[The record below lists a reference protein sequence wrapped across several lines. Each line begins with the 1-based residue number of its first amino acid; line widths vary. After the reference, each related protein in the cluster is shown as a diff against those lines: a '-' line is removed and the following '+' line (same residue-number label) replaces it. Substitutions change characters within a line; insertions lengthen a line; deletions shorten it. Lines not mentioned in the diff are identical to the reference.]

1 MKIFTAR
8 PKRSPVARSKAPPTY
23 LQCPTCGHVDRESF
37 WSGRHW
43 KCITPT
49 CSVGE
54 ADLVP
59 ATVEDFRAYM
69 NREDEPQNA
78 QAQ

>member
-8 PKRSPVARSKAPPTY
+8 PKRSVSARSKAPVAY
-23 LQCPTCGHVDRESF
+23 LKCPTCGHVDREAF
-37 WSGRHW
+37 WSGRKW

-49 CSVGE
+49 CDVAEG
-54 ADLVP
+54 DLVP

-69 NREDEPQNA
+69 NREDEQQPA
-78 QAQ
+78 TA